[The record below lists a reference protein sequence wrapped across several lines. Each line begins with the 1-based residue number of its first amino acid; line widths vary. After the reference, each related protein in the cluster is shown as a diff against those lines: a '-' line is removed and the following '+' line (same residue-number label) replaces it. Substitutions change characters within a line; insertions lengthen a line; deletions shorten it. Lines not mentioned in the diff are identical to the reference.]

1 MSFERTSNKIFSF
14 ERQRRHSKR
23 FAARASGWHIAP
35 DKRDYRKLIHYPSLK
50 QLAQMPGWSDTPRG
64 NYVDSIAEKV
74 FDPGVVGYDCPFIR
88 RLHVLRSVFCS
99 IGAEYAAGIRCE
111 NENHHR
117 HRHWRR
123 CGRRFRSRP
132 RAY

>member
-14 ERQRRHSKR
+14 ERQRRLSKR

-74 FDPGVVGYDCPFIR
+74 LDPGVVRCDRSVIR
-88 RLHVLRSVFCS
+88 RRLRASRAVFC
-99 IGAEYAAGIRCE
+99 AEYAANNRCE

-123 CGRRFRSRP
+123 CRRRFRGRP
-132 RAY
+132 RAYQP